1 MTDFIFLGSKITAD
15 DDCSHEINKHFLLGR
30 KAMRNLDSGLKSR
43 DISLMT
49 KVPIVKVMIFPVVMY
64 RCESCTIRKAEC
76 RKINTFEL
84 WCWRELL
91 RFTLT
96 ARKSSQSIL
105 KEINPEYSLEWPML
119 KLKLQSF
126 GHLGQRYSSL
136 EKTPMLGKIEGMR
149 RKGQQRMRWLDAII
163 DSMDISFKKL
173 GNREGQGSLGH
184 CIHVVTKSWTWLS
197 NWTIITVNRHL
208 GCLFATSWYFI

>member
-1 MTDFIFLGSKITAD
+1 MF
-15 DDCSHEINKHFLLGR
+15 
-30 KAMRNLDSGLKSR
+30 
-43 DISLMT
+43 
-49 KVPIVKVMIFPVVMY
+49 
-64 RCESCTIRKAEC
+64 RCESCAIRKAEC
-76 RKINTFEL
+76 WKINTFEL

-126 GHLGQRYSSL
+126 GHLGQRYNSL
-136 EKTPMLGKIEGMR
+136 EKTPMLGKIWGHEE
-149 RKGQQRMRWLDAII
+149 KGATEDEMVRCYHRLNGHQFQQT
-163 DSMDISFKKL
+163 L

-197 NWTIITVNRHL
+197 NWTIITVSGHL
-208 GCLFATSWYFI
+208 GCLFATSWYFT

>member
-1 MTDFIFLGSKITAD
+1 
-15 DDCSHEINKHFLLGR
+15 
-30 KAMRNLDSGLKSR
+30 
-43 DISLMT
+43 
-49 KVPIVKVMIFPVVMY
+49 
-64 RCESCTIRKAEC
+64 
-76 RKINTFEL
+76 
-84 WCWRELL
+84 
-91 RFTLT
+91 
-96 ARKSSQSIL
+96 
-105 KEINPEYSLEWPML
+105 ML

-184 CIHVVTKSWTWLS
+184 CIHVVTKSWT
-197 NWTIITVNRHL
+197 
-208 GCLFATSWYFI
+208 